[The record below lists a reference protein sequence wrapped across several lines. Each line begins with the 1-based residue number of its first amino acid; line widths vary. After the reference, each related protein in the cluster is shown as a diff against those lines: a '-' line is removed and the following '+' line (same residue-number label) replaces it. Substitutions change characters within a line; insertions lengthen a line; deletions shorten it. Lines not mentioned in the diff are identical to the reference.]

1 MYSRNFYKVNMR
13 TNTISAERIISFV
26 LSLYHPSS
34 VIDVGASGG
43 IFLLELMKRDVKD
56 VMGIDGPWI
65 PDKDIVIPKRNYLR
79 IDLTKPF
86 TIERKFDL
94 CICLEVLEHLNSET
108 GELLL
113 KELTSLSDVILFSAA
128 VPGQG
133 GTHHVNEQWPSFWAK
148 EFRKYGFK
156 YIDIRPYIWNDKE
169 ILPWYKQNMMIYL
182 KDQNYDNFI
191 NKLKAFKRKEP
202 LSVIHPD
209 MSYVSL
215 LSLEKNLL
223 FSRSLFLISKLLAQ
237 IARTYTIH
245 KKLQME
251 HSK

>member
-1 MYSRNFYKVNMR
+1 MNMR

-94 CICLEVLEHLNSET
+94 CICLEVLEHLNWET

-113 KELTSLSDVILFSAA
+113 RELTSLSDVILFSAA